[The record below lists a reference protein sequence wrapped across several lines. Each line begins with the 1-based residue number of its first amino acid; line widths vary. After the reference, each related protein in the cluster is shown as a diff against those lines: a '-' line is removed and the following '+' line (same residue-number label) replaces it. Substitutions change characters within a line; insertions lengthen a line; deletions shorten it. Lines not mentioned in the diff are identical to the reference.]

1 MIGVFG
7 ARTGPEELAA
17 LAPSVRDG
25 WMGMG
30 PRVAEFEGALGARLG
45 AGLVMVDSG
54 SNALHAAL
62 VALDLPPGSDVL
74 VPSWTWIACANAVM
88 LAGHRPVFVDVEE
101 STQNVT
107 AELCDAVRTAKTAAI
122 MVVHY
127 AGRPVD
133 VDGVAALGV
142 PVLEDAAHAVDS
154 ALDGRAC
161 GTLGAAGI
169 YSFDAVKNLATP
181 DGGAVTAQDPG
192 VLERVRALRYCG
204 LERSGF
210 AASSNGGAGGRWWE
224 TAHRVPFPRMLPNDV
239 SASIGLA
246 QLGRLAANQARRAE
260 IWARYG
266 QELGELGW
274 LVTPKDPGPRER
286 HSWFT
291 YMVRVTDG
299 RRDAL
304 AHALLEAGI
313 YTTMRYPPLHRLAA
327 FGGGA
332 GAVSLPVCE
341 RLAETAL
348 NLPLH
353 PALSDGDVEQVVAAV
368 KGF

>member
-7 ARTGPEELAA
+7 ARTGAEELAA

-30 PRVAEFEGALGARLG
+30 PQVAAFEAALGDRLG
-45 AGLVMVDSG
+45 APLVMVDSG
-54 SNALHAAL
+54 SNALHAA
-62 VALDLPPGSDVL
+62 VAALGLPPGSDVL
-74 VPSWTWIACANAVM
+74 VPSWTWIACANAVA

-101 STQNVT
+101 ATQNVT
-107 AELCDAVRTAKTAAI
+107 AELCAAVLTPRAAAI

-127 AGRPVD
+127 AGKPVD
-133 VDGVAALGV
+133 VGAVAALGL
-142 PVLEDAAHAVDS
+142 PVLEDAAHAIDS

-181 DGGAVTAQDPG
+181 DGGAVTAQDPD
-192 VLERVRALRYCG
+192 VLERVRSLRYCG

-210 AASSNGGAGGRWWE
+210 AASSNGGAAGRWWE
-224 TAHRVPFPRMLPNDV
+224 TAHTAPFPRMLPNDV

-246 QLGRLAANQARRAE
+246 QLDRLAANQARRAA
-260 IWARYG
+260 IWAHYQR
-266 QELGELGW
+266 ELGELGW
-274 LVTPKDPGPRER
+274 LITPEDPGPRER

-291 YMVRVTDG
+291 YFVRVTDG

-304 AHALLEAGI
+304 AHALLGAGI
-313 YTTMRYPPLHRLAA
+313 YTTMRYPPLHRMPA
-327 FGGGA
+327 FGA
-332 GAVSLPVCE
+332 QAQRLPVSE
-341 RLAETAL
+341 RLAETGL

-353 PALSDGDVEQVVAAV
+353 PALTDAEVDQVVTAV
-368 KGF
+368 QGF